1 MPEIDLTFKILLNP
15 VMIKILSRCHFKLLF
30 SLIII
35 SLLTL
40 SGCNKKLD
48 ISNFDEEAWKAD
60 KMACENKRQSLE
72 NDLLDA
78 KSELLGLSQ
87 QDVVGLLGKPE
98 MQELY
103 TRGQKFFIY
112 HLSPGPKCQKDN
124 VDQPTPTARLLYIR
138 FSALNEVSEVFVK

>member
-1 MPEIDLTFKILLNP
+1 
-15 VMIKILSRCHFKLLF
+15 MIRILSKCHYNLLF
-30 SLIII
+30 SLFI
-35 SLLTL
+35 LLIVTM

-60 KMACENKRQSLE
+60 KMACENKRQTLE
-72 NDLLDA
+72 KDLLDA
-78 KSELLGLSQ
+78 KSELLELSQ
-87 QDVVGLLGKPE
+87 QDIASLLGKPE

-112 HLSPGPKCQKDN
+112 HLSPGPKCEKDN
-124 VDQPTPTARLLYIR
+124 IDQPTPTPRLLYIR